1 MSRASK
7 AFSVACCDLMKSL
20 AGALLLLHFA
30 STPAWAARVPSAVEF
45 RAAYCSRI
53 LQWSVRQR
61 QSDESMLEQELQARH
76 QGLLPKWRAGLS
88 DETLQEML
96 QRSQKDA
103 VSDRAALE
111 KLQRYLEPR
120 ISGLEPEA
128 MSAAKQRAEAD
139 MQSIADL
146 NGTCGFKCAH
156 GPDFEACLAEQCAAE
171 ELIKR
176 FAGCRDPSWLSN

>member
-1 MSRASK
+1 MSALVS
-7 AFSVACCDLMKSL
+7 
-20 AGALLLLHFA
+20 GLLLLYSVIA
-30 STPAWAARVPSAVEF
+30 PARAARVPTAVEF

-53 LQWSVRQR
+53 LLWSMHQR
-61 QSDESMLEQELQARH
+61 QGDESMLEQELRARH

-96 QRSQKDA
+96 QRSQNESA
-103 VSDRAALE
+103 SDRAALE
-111 KLQRYLEPR
+111 TLLRYLEPR
-120 ISGLEPEA
+120 IPGLEPHA

-156 GPDFEACLAEQCAAE
+156 GLDFEACLAEECGAE

-176 FAGCRDPSWLSN
+176 FTGCRDPSWLWN

>member
-1 MSRASK
+1 
-7 AFSVACCDLMKSL
+7 MKSL
-20 AGALLLLHFA
+20 FSGLLLLHIVSA
-30 STPAWAARVPSAVEF
+30 PAWAARVPSDVEF

-53 LQWSVRQR
+53 MQWAVSQR
-61 QSDESMLEQELQARH
+61 HSDESMLEQELQARH
-76 QGLLPKWRAGLS
+76 QGQLPKWRAGLS

-96 QRSQKDA
+96 QRSQRETA
-103 VSDRAALE
+103 SDRAALE

-146 NGTCGFKCAH
+146 NGKCGFKCAH
-156 GPDFEACLAEQCAAE
+156 GPDFEACLAEKCGAE

-176 FAGCRDPSWLSN
+176 FAGCRNPSWLSN